1 MGKRDLVA
9 GDGTAIRVLL
19 VDDHELMR
27 AGLRVLLEQSRPDV
41 QVVAE
46 AGDGREAVRLAQQ
59 LLPDIAVVDLSVPE
73 LNGVDATR
81 QIISSSPS
89 TRVIALAVREDA
101 QLLEQALRAG
111 ATAFVLKQSSAS
123 ELSAAI
129 AAVVD
134 RRVYLS
140 PRVTG
145 IVLHGFLRQK
155 HQGSNG
161 AGGGGAAAGRDGARD
176 DGSGEATAATPTG
189 SNGAFTVLSPR
200 EREVLQLLAEGK
212 TSKEIGSSLHIG
224 IKTVETHR
232 SQIMTKLEIRSIA
245 GLTKYAVRQGITSL

>member
-9 GDGTAIRVLL
+9 GGGTAIRVLL
-19 VDDHELMR
+19 VNDHELMR
-27 AGLRVLLEQSRPDV
+27 AGLRALLEQSRPDV

-46 AGDGREAVRLAQQ
+46 TGDGREAVRLARQ

-81 QIISSSPS
+81 QIIASSPS

-101 QLLEQALRAG
+101 QLLEEALRAG

-123 ELSAAI
+123 ELSAAM

-145 IVLHGFLRQK
+145 IVLHGFLRHK
-155 HQGSNG
+155 PHGS
-161 AGGGGAAAGRDGARD
+161 GAAAGVAAGRNG
-176 DGSGEATAATPTG
+176 GNGESGTTAPTEG
-189 SNGAFTVLSPR
+189 VGGAFAVLSPR

-212 TSKEIGSSLHIG
+212 TSKEIGTALHIG

-232 SQIMTKLEIRSIA
+232 AQIMSKLAIRSIA